1 MPSFV
6 SILKGIGH
14 VLGVAEHIAAP
25 IAEVAFPQFA
35 VPIAAVDHFVTAT
48 QTAIQTG
55 ELQSPVGGGP
65 AKLQLAQDGFDAA
78 LALTQEI
85 LKSQGKLL
93 TYDGPALQ
101 KAINLQVGAYQAFS
115 DLKTTFKIVDTAK
128 PAS

>member
-25 IAEVAFPQFA
+25 IAEIAFPQFA
-35 VPIAAVDHFVTAT
+35 VPIAAVDRFVSAT

-55 ELQSPVGGGP
+55 ELQSPTGGGA
-65 AKLQLAQDGFDAA
+65 AKLQLAQEGFEAA

-85 LKSQGKLL
+85 LKSQGKVL
-93 TYDGPALQ
+93 TYDTATLT
-101 KAINLQVGAYQAFS
+101 KAVNNQVAAYQSFA
-115 DLKTTFKIVDTAK
+115 DLKATFKIEELPKT
-128 PAS
+128 

>member
-35 VPIAAVDHFVTAT
+35 VPIAAVDHFVSAT
-48 QTAIQTG
+48 QTAIQAG

-65 AKLQLAQDGFDAA
+65 AKLQLAQEGFDSA
-78 LALTQEI
+78 LQLTQEI
-85 LKSQGKLL
+85 LKSQGKVL
-93 TYDGPALQ
+93 TYDAPTLA
-101 KAINLQVGAYQAFS
+101 KAVNNQVLAYQSFA
-115 DLKTTFKIVDTAK
+115 DLKGTFKIEDLPK
-128 PAS
+128 AS